1 MEFNHE
7 ILEHIDKTTRKNA
20 SPDEVLLEDHAAVD
34 DDEKDFDP
42 NDTATRNFANDLTL
56 KKIHQGF
63 YFFDGNILK

>member
-1 MEFNHE
+1 MDYE

-63 YFFDGNILK
+63 NLLY

>member
-1 MEFNHE
+1 MENE

-63 YFFDGNILK
+63 YFSSTEIFTN